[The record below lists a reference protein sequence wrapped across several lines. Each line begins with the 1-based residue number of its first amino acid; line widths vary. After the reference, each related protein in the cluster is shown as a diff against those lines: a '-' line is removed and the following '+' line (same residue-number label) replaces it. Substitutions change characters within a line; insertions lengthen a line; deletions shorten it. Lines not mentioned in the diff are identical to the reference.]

1 MVTYAEGVEEA
12 TQSFERSLAAF
23 DFRQIA
29 DRDNSH

>member
-1 MVTYAEGVEEA
+1 MEEA
-12 TQSFERSLAAF
+12 AQSFERSLAAF